1 MDPVIQRVV
10 TRYKV
15 AKAASGVTIG
25 RAQMEPNVI
34 RNAKAMLEEMQ
45 EAEAK
50 MHRAEQFSRQL
61 RMEPSLEWIAD
72 QLEETH
78 KTYGDFVKA
87 TADSLEYLTRE

>member
-1 MDPVIQRVV
+1 MDPLVQKVL

-15 AKAASGVTIG
+15 AKAAAGVTIG

-45 EAEAK
+45 EAQAR

-61 RMEPSLEWIAD
+61 RMESSLEWIAD

-78 KTYGDFVKA
+78 KSYAGFVKA
-87 TADSLEYLTRE
+87 TEDSLEYLTRE